1 MVPIFAG
8 TLRRLEEMHLEYFD
22 YMDGLSTEELDWSPG
37 PEMNSLC
44 VLGVHVTAAERF
56 WIGLGIDEVIERNR
70 AAEFQASG
78 FELEALK
85 ARFVANLAVLPGS
98 RLQGQDGDRLAE
110 VVDVS
115 HYMERPSQLVS
126 RGYALLRGLDHT
138 AEHLGH
144 AGMTR
149 QLLDLA
155 LAQAFSA
162 KLLKASIV
170 WRVCFL
176 NILLGMKSDM
186 SRIMPWKR
194 KSESS
199 TQRVVSP

>member
-1 MVPIFAG
+1 MEGIFG
-8 TLRRLEEMHLEYFD
+8 DVLSRLEEMHQQYFD

-56 WIGLGIDEVIERNR
+56 WIGLGINDVSKRDR
-70 AAEFQASG
+70 PAEFRASG
-78 FELEALK
+78 YELEALT
-85 ARFVANLAVLPGS
+85 ARFAANIAFYREAFVW
-98 RLQGQDGDRLAE
+98 QDGARLAE

-115 HYMERPSQLVS
+115 DFMDRPSQLVT

-149 QLLDLA
+149 QLLD
-155 LAQAFSA
+155 
-162 KLLKASIV
+162 
-170 WRVCFL
+170 R
-176 NILLGMKSDM
+176 
-186 SRIMPWKR
+186 R
-194 KSESS
+194 
-199 TQRVVSP
+199 